1 MLDIDFFY
9 VTLFR
14 MVRTLLILLLITSL
28 LSAPQA
34 YAGGKNT
41 PSQMTQGRIS
51 LAKLKKYRLVIS
63 FEDAEWKKHGSEHWE
78 KAPAIEDIILD
89 YSRKGAKI
97 TKKKA
102 ILSYTQTDPALLQF
116 TAEMLNVNE
125 MNYQTELRYKRGNTA
140 SLNFYNTSTDEDGGG
155 DIDMT
160 LEFATPSSGNI
171 TKLEICCMNPPEFR
185 NVTFKFEPIK
195 H

>member
-9 VTLFR
+9 VTLSR
-14 MVRTLLILLLITSL
+14 MARTLLILLLITSL

-63 FEDAEWKKHGSEHWE
+63 FEDAEWKKNGSEHWE

-102 ILSYTQTDPALLQF
+102 ILSHTQTDPALLQF
-116 TAEMLNVNE
+116 TAEMLNVTE
-125 MNYQTELRYKRGNTA
+125 MRYRTELRYKQANTA

-171 TKLEICCMNPPEFR
+171 SDIKIYCTNPPEFR

>member
-1 MLDIDFFY
+1 
-9 VTLFR
+9 
-14 MVRTLLILLLITSL
+14 MVRNLLILLLITSL
-28 LSAPQA
+28 LSAPHA

-41 PSQMTQGRIS
+41 SSQMTQERIP

-63 FEDAEWKKHGSEHWE
+63 FEDAEWKKHGCEHWE
-78 KAPAIEDIILD
+78 KAPAIEDIILN
-89 YSRKGAKI
+89 YGSKRAKI
-97 TKKKA
+97 TTKKA

-116 TAEMLNVNE
+116 TAEMLDVTE
-125 MNYQTELRYKRGNTA
+125 MRYQTELRYKQANTA

>member
-9 VTLFR
+9 VTLSR
-14 MVRTLLILLLITSL
+14 MARTLLILLLITSL

-63 FEDAEWKKHGSEHWE
+63 FEDAEWKKNGSEHWE

-116 TAEMLNVNE
+116 TAEMLDVNA
-125 MNYQTELRYKRGNTA
+125 MNYQTELRYRRGNTA
-140 SLNFYNTSTDEDGGG
+140 KLMFYNTSVDEDGGG
-155 DIDMT
+155 DIIMN
-160 LEFATPSSGNI
+160 LEFENPTSGNI
-171 TKLEICCMNPPEFR
+171 RDIKIYCTNPPEFR
-185 NVTFKFEPIK
+185 NVTFKFEPVK